1 MVVLCQNVI
10 NNAKT
15 SDMKSHMRNEAFP
28 VSKLNNSIFELK
40 AV

>member
-1 MVVLCQNVI
+1 LCQNVI

-15 SDMKSHMRNEAFP
+15 SGVKPHMRNEALP
-28 VSKLNNSIFELK
+28 VSKQNNSIFELE